1 MGGMSGD
8 DWYSQSNET
17 VMARLRTSTDGLDD
31 GEVQRRLEKYGPNEL
46 VEAPQKPALYIFL
59 AQFTSFLIII
69 LLVAA
74 AISAVI
80 GFHEGTVEG
89 LYDALVIMIIVIFNA
104 VFGFFQEF
112 KAEKTI
118 RALRGMAAPQALV
131 VRAGKTVIVRT
142 KELVPGDIIILKAGT
157 KVPAD
162 CRLVE
167 VADIQI
173 NEASL
178 TGESLPVTKSIEPV
192 ETKSVVGER
201 RNMAFSSTIVE
212 RGRGKGVVTA
222 TGMETEL
229 GRIAEIVQTEKVEE
243 TPLQKRLA
251 RLGKVIGVAILGIC
265 AVVFV
270 VIYLQNP
277 DNLLEGFLA
286 SISLAVAAVPEG
298 LPAIVTIS
306 LALGMRRMAKRNS
319 LIRRLHSVET
329 LGAVTVICSDK
340 TGTLTEGK
348 MNVRE
353 ILVGG
358 RSYDVR
364 GKGYEP
370 KGSILPRDDHANPS
384 QDDWL
389 TVLLRAA
396 VLCNDSSL
404 SEENGLWRIDG
415 DSTEGALIVAGARGG
430 IFRETME
437 KEMPV
442 VGEVSFTSE
451 RKRMTTIHRS
461 ESGLVAYMKGAPES
475 VLERC
480 DKYLWHGE
488 VCQLAEES
496 ISVLLEENVRMA
508 SRGLRVL
515 AVAYRQL
522 DSSTS
527 DLDET
532 VENHFVFLGLVGMM
546 DAPRPD
552 AIEAITQCKESG
564 IRVVMVT
571 GDHKLTAE
579 AIAKEMNIFQKG
591 DITLTGSELEEMQ
604 DERLRN
610 VVENVAVFARV
621 SPEHKVRIVRA
632 LKAKGHIVAMTG
644 DGVNDAPALKGA
656 DIGVAMGITGTDV
669 AKESAD
675 MILTD
680 DNFASIVKAVEE
692 GRIIYDN
699 IRKFVRYML
708 STNSGEV
715 LVILIAALLGMPL
728 PMIAIQILW
737 INLIT
742 DGFPALSLGVE
753 PAETGIMKRPPRDPK
768 ESIFARGMT
777 RHIVWVGVLMMIG
790 TLSIFVW
797 ALDGDLHRARTLA
810 FVTIALFQLFHVLT
824 IHIEEDTVLSR
835 KFFANPYLLGAIAVS
850 FLLQMAVVY
859 LPSLAEVFR
868 VLPLSATDLLLC
880 ALLASSVFIG
890 VEAEKFY
897 FRWRKNRIQTTDS
910 PASSSELP
918 HSS

>member
-1 MGGMSGD
+1 MSED
-8 DWYSQSNET
+8 NWYSQSNEA

-31 GEVQRRLEKYGPNEL
+31 EEVQRRLEKYGPNEL

-59 AQFTSFLIII
+59 AQFTNFLIII

-89 LYDALVIMIIVIFNA
+89 LYDAIVIMIIVIFNA

-118 RALRGMAAPQALV
+118 RALRSMAAPQALV
-131 VRAGKTVIVRT
+131 VREGRTVIVRT
-142 KELVPGDIIILKAGT
+142 RELVPGDIIILKAGT

-162 CRLVE
+162 CRLVD

-178 TGESLPVTKSIEPV
+178 TGESVPVTKSIEPI
-192 ETKSVVGER
+192 EAKSVVGER

-229 GRIAEIVQTEKVEE
+229 GKIAEIVQTEKVEE

-251 RLGKVIGVAILGIC
+251 RLGKVIGAAILGIS

-286 SISLAVAAVPEG
+286 SVSLAVAAVPEG

-306 LALGMRRMAKRNS
+306 LALGMRRMARRNS

-370 KGSILPRDDHANPS
+370 RGSILPRDNHADPS

-430 IFRETME
+430 IFKETME

-488 VCQLAEES
+488 VCQLAEEGT
-496 ISVLLEENVRMA
+496 SVLHEENVQMA

-571 GDHKLTAE
+571 GDHRLTAE

-591 DITLTGSELEEMQ
+591 DITLTGYELAEMQ
-604 DERLRN
+604 DESLRN

-715 LVILIAALLGMPL
+715 LVILIASLLGMPL

-768 ESIFARGMT
+768 ESIFARAMT
-777 RHIVWVGVLMMIG
+777 RHIVWVGALMMIG
-790 TLSIFVW
+790 TLGIFVW
-797 ALDGDLHRARTLA
+797 GLDGDLHRARTLA

-835 KFFANPYLLGAIAVS
+835 KFFANPYLLGAIALS

-868 VLPLSATDLLLC
+868 VLPLSAIDLLLC

-897 FRWRKNRIQTTDS
+897 SRWRKNRIQTNDS

-918 HSS
+918 HVS